1 MKKIIFF
8 FVLFGGLILPVFA
21 FANFDFI
28 NPISPTWFP
37 VKVNAIWEIGD
48 IPEPDNA
55 VWWNYQVALD
65 SQGFLGYTP
74 DCFDFAS
81 ADLYSDYFASS
92 TLGAEVI
99 FSADELIASDEQEGL
114 ICLEKYHNDIQNDVF
129 LWFYDENY
137 NSVGDFVDFSF
148 TLSQESQVPYNI
160 VPLKSDFASKIL
172 TYPKNLGSNVI
183 DLIYLI
189 IGLPLAFWSIGKI
202 ISLTKLG

>member
-8 FVLFGGLILPVFA
+8 FVLLGGLIYPVFA
-21 FANFDFI
+21 FADVNWI
-28 NPISPTWFP
+28 GPISPTWFP
-37 VKVNAIWEIGD
+37 VNVNANWLESD
-48 IPEPDNA
+48 IPDNA

-65 SQGFLGYTP
+65 SQGFFGTTP

-81 ADLYSDYFASS
+81 ADFYSDYFASS

-99 FSADELIASDEQEGL
+99 FTSNELIASDDQEGL

-137 NSVGDFVDFSF
+137 YSVGDFVDFPF
-148 TLSQESQVPYNI
+148 TLSQEQAPYNI
-160 VPLKSDFASKIL
+160 VPLKSDFSEKIL
-172 TYPKNLGSNVI
+172 TYPKNLGSNVM

-189 IGLPLAFWSIGKI
+189 IGLPLAFWTIRKI
-202 ISLTKLG
+202 ITLV